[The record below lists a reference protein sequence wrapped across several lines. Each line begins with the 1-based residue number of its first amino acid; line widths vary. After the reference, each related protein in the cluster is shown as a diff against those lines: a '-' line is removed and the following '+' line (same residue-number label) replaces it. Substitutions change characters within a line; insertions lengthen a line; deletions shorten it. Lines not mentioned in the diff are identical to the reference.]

1 MGVRYRLTP
10 ELRRKLKNPIGT
22 LIRGPFN
29 HTLRKIKDLAKKEN
43 PSTIISVGDIV
54 SKNLTKDNLL
64 PKLSIVDNKVM
75 RKKIHPIALKA
86 DMILHTENPPG
97 TIMEEA
103 FKTVQEALKYDGRVK
118 VVVEGEEDLLTLPA
132 ILFAPEN
139 SFVVYGQPFEGM
151 VVVKVTEQKKAEVT
165 EILDIMES
173 FRKAK

>member
-1 MGVRYRLTP
+1 MGVRYKLTP

-22 LIRGPFN
+22 LIQGPFN

-64 PKLSIVDNKVM
+64 PKLSIIDNKVM
-75 RKKIHPIALKA
+75 RKKIHPITLKA
-86 DMILHTENPPG
+86 DKTLHTENPPG
-97 TIMEEA
+97 TITEEA
-103 FKTVQEALKYDGRVK
+103 FKTVQEALKHDGRVK